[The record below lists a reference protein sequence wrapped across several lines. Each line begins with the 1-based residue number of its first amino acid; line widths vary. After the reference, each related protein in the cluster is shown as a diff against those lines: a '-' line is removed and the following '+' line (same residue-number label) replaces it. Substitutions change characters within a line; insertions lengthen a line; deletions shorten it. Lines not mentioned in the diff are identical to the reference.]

1 MLKTLCSLCKSAKAV
16 NHIVKAS
23 IIGGKNLH
31 SECNYVCVFQGYPGE
46 DSKTAGP
53 PGPLGEPVGLNFL

>member
-1 MLKTLCSLCKSAKAV
+1 MQSGGARALELRTAAITGVKPELKK
-16 NHIVKAS
+16 IEFE
-23 IIGGKNLH
+23 
-31 SECNYVCVFQGYPGE
+31 SEVIMCVFQGYPGE